1 MNFHGKFQNLAL
13 ARRSLESGGMAARR
27 AHPAAIAA
35 ASDGSVLINVVG
47 LLPEAIQV
55 RLQAALGA
63 MPLFVGI
70 ALNQRD
76 AGDVVARLDGAA
88 AEASAHLL
96 GGRGAARANSRAVK
110 AKTGK
115 ARRKRR
121 Q

>member
-1 MNFHGKFQNLAL
+1 
-13 ARRSLESGGMAARR
+13 
-27 AHPAAIAA
+27 
-35 ASDGSVLINVVG
+35 V
-47 LLPEAIQV
+47 
-55 RLQAALGA
+55 
-63 MPLFVGI
+63 FVGV

-96 GGRGAARANSRAVK
+96 GGREAERGNSRARS
-110 AKTGK
+110 AKPGK